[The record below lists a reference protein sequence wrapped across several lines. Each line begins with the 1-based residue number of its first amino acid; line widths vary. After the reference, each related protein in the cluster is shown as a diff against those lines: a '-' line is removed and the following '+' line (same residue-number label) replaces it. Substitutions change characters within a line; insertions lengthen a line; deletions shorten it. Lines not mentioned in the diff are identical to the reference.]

1 MKGNAKFAIVNI
13 VLFFNFVSE
22 NPLLCF
28 YIYTETFTDHLL

>member
-1 MKGNAKFAIVNI
+1 MKGNAKFTIDNI

-28 YIYTETFTDHLL
+28 YTETFTDYQL

>member
-1 MKGNAKFAIVNI
+1 MKGNAKFAIANI

-28 YIYTETFTDHLL
+28 YTETITDHQL